1 MLGGLTAEVMKEIL
15 CFEAD
20 RRAVNIT
27 INSIGTELSRDDR
40 QKLFS
45 DFGHMHPEG
54 QRDLALCRDF
64 EQVVSVIVKS
74 TYQNILQKSTSEE
87 MNIDKVFYETEVM
100 KCSSMFAQQFH
111 YGIFYAYLKLREQ
124 EVRNLMWL
132 SECIAQDQKYRIV
145 DGVISIF

>member
-1 MLGGLTAEVMKEIL
+1 MGAYLKDFFRLSQMLGGLTAEVMKEIL

-64 EQVVSVIVKS
+64 EQVVSVIVNS

-100 KCSSMFAQQFH
+100 KVALCLRNSFTMVSSMH
-111 YGIFYAYLKLREQ
+111 I
-124 EVRNLMWL
+124 
-132 SECIAQDQKYRIV
+132 
-145 DGVISIF
+145 